1 MTNYVKTDYYTN
13 SVISEKLNKV
23 MTKYDVRYLKYLNNH
38 MNKLIE
44 FSEREILSDEEIED
58 LSHSLLF
65 VSNNLK
71 YEESIKKYTYVID
84 ELSEVI
90 AETFREVEEY
100 DDIVNI

>member
-1 MTNYVKTDYYTN
+1 MTNYVTTDYYTN
-13 SVISEKLNKV
+13 SLISEKLNKV
-23 MTKYDVRYLKYLNNH
+23 MKNYDVRYLKYLNNH

-44 FSEREILSDEEIED
+44 FSEREILSDEEIAE
-58 LSHSLLF
+58 LEKSLLY

-90 AETFREVEEY
+90 SETFREIEEY